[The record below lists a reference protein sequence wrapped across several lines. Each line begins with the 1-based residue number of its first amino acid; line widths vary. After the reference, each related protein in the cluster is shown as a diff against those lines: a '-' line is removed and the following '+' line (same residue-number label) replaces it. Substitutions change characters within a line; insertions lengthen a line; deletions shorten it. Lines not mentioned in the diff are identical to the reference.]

1 MDGLEKMNLDKKQRN
16 LYLDLMKG
24 ISIFLVLLGHS
35 IQYGSKIS
43 YVGSRL
49 FFDNPVFKLIYS
61 FHMPLFALLS
71 GYLFFYTI
79 KKRTLKELVLNRVKT
94 LVLPIVCWG
103 TIDFAVRIFTG
114 QLNGSGII
122 WWVKRY
128 VLTLFGTLWFLW
140 AILLCSA
147 LVAVIH
153 YFFKDNKGVL
163 LLLMI
168 TFFLTP
174 DKFNL
179 GYMKFL
185 YPFFIAGYIWNL
197 QNVKVSNKIQKVAWG
212 VSGIL
217 FLVLLCFMQ
226 NEVYIYVSGFTVLGK
241 ENPCE
246 QMYYNLYRWT
256 IGFAGSVFV
265 LSGINLLMNAT
276 ANKFNTAKNLAG
288 VGTLSM
294 GIYAV
299 QGYVFQY
306 VVTPIFEMVGVD
318 VPFILVIVEALFV
331 LCMCSGVTVF
341 LKKITP
347 LSICLLGGR

>member
-1 MDGLEKMNLDKKQRN
+1 MNLDKKQRN
-16 LYLDLMKG
+16 LYLDIMKG

-49 FFDNPVFKLIYS
+49 FFNDPVFKLIYS

-79 KKRTLKELVLNRVKT
+79 KKRTPKELVINRVKT
-94 LVLPIVCWG
+94 LVLPIICWG
-103 TIDFAVRIFTG
+103 TIDFAVRILTG

-128 VLTLFGTLWFLW
+128 VITLFGTLWFLW

-147 LVAVIH
+147 IVAGIH
-153 YFFKDNKGVL
+153 YLFRDNKAVM

-168 TFFLTP
+168 AFFITP

-185 YPFFIAGYIWNL
+185 YPFFVAGYMWNL
-197 QNVKVSNKIQKVAWG
+197 HGVRVSNKIQKV
-212 VSGIL
+212 
-217 FLVLLCFMQ
+217 VL
-226 NEVYIYVSGFTVLGK
+226 IVSGFVLLILLRFMQTGTYIYISGFAILGK
-241 ENPCE
+241 ENPWI
-246 QMYYNLYRWT
+246 QMYYDLYRWT

-265 LSGINLLMNAT
+265 LSGINLLMNVT
-276 ANKFNTAKNLAG
+276 VNKFKTAKNLGGG

-306 VVTPIFEMVGVD
+306 VIIPVFAIVGVD
-318 VPFILVIVEALFV
+318 VPFILVIVEAL
-331 LCMCSGVTVF
+331 LILGICCGITLF
-341 LKKITP
+341 LKKIKP